1 MQEHDAKQLEKIT
14 IIMPNI
20 GRGGPG
26 LKKKFYSDFE
36 LESSFLNRKKNLLE
50 CSRCQKEFSRQDK
63 TSFRKHLQY
72 HFHKEKNYVYQCSQ
86 CPREFNDSSN
96 LKRHIHTVH
105 EKQLFRFIF
114 FM

>member
-50 CSRCQKEFSRQDK
+50 CSRCKKEFSRQDK

-86 CPREFNDSSN
+86 CPSQMHNSC
-96 LKRHIHTVH
+96 LP
-105 EKQLFRFIF
+105 LCL
-114 FM
+114 